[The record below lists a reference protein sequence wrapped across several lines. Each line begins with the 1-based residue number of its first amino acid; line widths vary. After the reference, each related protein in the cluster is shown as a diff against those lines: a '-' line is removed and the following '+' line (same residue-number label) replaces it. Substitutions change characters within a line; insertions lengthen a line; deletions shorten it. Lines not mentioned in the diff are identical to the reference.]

1 MNRSLALIAM
11 EVAIE
16 SNEIGINFSDIDSE
30 VITSNHK
37 FFFYGSYNW
46 DEAPISIGEI
56 IDEGA
61 SQLELRSLR
70 DWCEKQVPRQ

>member
-1 MNRSLALIAM
+1 MNRCLALIAM
-11 EVAIE
+11 EVKIE
-16 SNEIGINFSDIDSE
+16 INEMGINFCDIDSE
-30 VITSNHK
+30 GITSNHK

-56 IDEGA
+56 IAEGA

>member
-1 MNRSLALIAM
+1 MAM
-11 EVAIE
+11 EVGIE
-16 SNEIGINFSDIDSE
+16 INEIGVSFYDVDSE
-30 VITSNHK
+30 GTTSNHK

-46 DEAPISIGEI
+46 DDAPISIGEI